1 MAPSTVKIKKFS
13 LALPI
18 KTFIRFLMVSYA
30 LSNVKNF
37 KSMVPDFS
45 FKIYILQV
53 LKDFGA
59 LSIV

>member
-1 MAPSTVKIKKFS
+1 MASSTVKIKKFS
-13 LALPI
+13 LARDFP
-18 KTFIRFLMVSYA
+18 IRFLMVSYA

-37 KSMVPDFS
+37 KSMVTDFS